1 MAGPAS
7 LLGLCKISGEEV
19 AQRNGFFPTGCPQI
33 PPVVLLCDASG
44 HCVPVYVPLALKPP
58 WPQIP
63 HLAATFGARVDHT
76 CTQPGQGG
84 MMGLLLHNLAVS

>member
-44 HCVPVYVPLALKPP
+44 HCVPVYVPLALSLRGLKFPISQQLLEQGLTTP
-58 WPQIP
+58 APS
-63 HLAATFGARVDHT
+63 LAR
-76 CTQPGQGG
+76 GG
-84 MMGLLLHNLAVS
+84 